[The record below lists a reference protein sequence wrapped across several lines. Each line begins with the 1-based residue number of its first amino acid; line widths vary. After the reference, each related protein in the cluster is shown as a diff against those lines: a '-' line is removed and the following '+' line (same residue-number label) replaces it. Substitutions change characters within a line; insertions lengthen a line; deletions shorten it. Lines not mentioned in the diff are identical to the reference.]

1 MSFTVIF
8 DPDAEREIIE
18 AFQWY
23 EEQSFGLGGEFLR
36 AVKQCEATLSRNP
49 LQYQIQY
56 REVRRAFLR
65 RFPYALH
72 YLIEENTV
80 SVLACFHFRRDPKA
94 WRGGSEST

>member
-8 DPDAEREIIE
+8 EPDAEQEIIE

-36 AVKQCEATLSRNP
+36 AVKQCEAILSRNP

-56 REVRRAFLR
+56 REVRRTFLR

-72 YLIEENTV
+72 YIIEENTGA
-80 SVLACFHFRRDPKA
+80 VLACFHFRRDPKV
-94 WRGGSEST
+94 RLGEDESK

>member
-8 DPDAEREIIE
+8 EPDAEQEIIE

-36 AVKQCEATLSRNP
+36 VVKQSEAILSRHP
-49 LQYQIQY
+49 FQYQVQY
-56 REVRRAFLR
+56 REVRHAFLR

-72 YLIEENTV
+72 YVIEENTV
-80 SVLACFHFRRDPKA
+80 SVLACFHFRRDPSK
-94 WRGGSEST
+94 RP

>member
-8 DPDAEREIIE
+8 EPDSEQEIIE

-36 AVKQCEATLSRNP
+36 AVKQSEAILSRNP
-49 LQYQIQY
+49 FQYQVQY
-56 REVRRAFLR
+56 REVRHAFLR

-72 YLIEENTV
+72 YIIEENTV
-80 SVLACFHFRRDPKA
+80 SVLACFHFRRDPSK
-94 WRGGSEST
+94 RQ